1 MKDIRISTAAQVH
14 YKFNGFFEAGSP
26 DWIHMSRELME
37 NELIIVTNGTLSIA
51 DETDR
56 YVVNENEYL
65 IMEPGQQFGF
75 APSLCKIGRAH
86 V

>member
-37 NELIIVTNGTLSIA
+37 NELIIVTNGT
-51 DETDR
+51 
-56 YVVNENEYL
+56 
-65 IMEPGQQFGF
+65 FH
-75 APSLCKIGRAH
+75 CKPNRP
-86 V
+86 VCRK